1 MNQINEFLNSGKP
14 FAVMQYFEYL
24 KSSKGQTNKVYE
36 LIYVNSK
43 NKLAYKTLTYSEIDF
58 FKVKINKFKLVIDD
72 KNGRIYD
79 YNDFKKY
86 QENTVIIEPPS
97 LSYSK
102 KEIEEYLDGLEGKE
116 KKHWTSYLFINNKPK
131 ERTERFKECLEYF
144 KKLKNGK

>member
-1 MNQINEFLNSGKP
+1 MSEINELIKNNIP

-24 KSSKGQTNKVYE
+24 KSNKGQTNKVYE

-43 NKLAYKTLTYSEIDF
+43 KKLAYKTLNYDDIDL
-58 FKVKINKFKLVIDD
+58 FKYNVNKFKLVVDD

-79 YNDFKKY
+79 YNYFKKH
-86 QENTVIIEPPS
+86 QENTVIVEPPS

-102 KEIEEYLDGLEGKE
+102 KEIEEYLKGLEDKD
-116 KKHWTSYLFINNKPK
+116 KKKWSSYVFIDIKLK
-131 ERTERFKECLEYF
+131 DRVVRFKECMDYF